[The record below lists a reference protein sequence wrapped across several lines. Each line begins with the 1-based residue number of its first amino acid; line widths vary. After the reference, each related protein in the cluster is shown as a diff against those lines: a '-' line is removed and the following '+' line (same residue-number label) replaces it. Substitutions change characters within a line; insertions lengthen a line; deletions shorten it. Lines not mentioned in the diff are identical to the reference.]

1 MGQVGRYKDRGFC
14 FLWKR
19 SEPTVTFLKHE
30 DLSFCFSWF
39 YSTDISVGFVGL
51 IFQRIQTES
60 PYDKSVTWAVF
71 CINAFSI
78 SIRAY
83 ESCTYET
90 RSTD

>member
-60 PYDKSVTWAVF
+60 PYDKSVKLARKIF
-71 CINAFSI
+71 KKNCHG
-78 SIRAY
+78 
-83 ESCTYET
+83 ESREN
-90 RSTD
+90 SSDDLIFEVI